1 MHCCVIKAYKISASQ
16 LINAIRKYM
25 VCLCAPLY
33 ECVFSVYL
41 WLIHPSPPK
50 WNSSRSAQINKKAA
64 TSTLSM
70 IAVENDKIAPAEE
83 EPHPGLIEQ
92 MKVERDRSTRWCRP
106 NPDSPLICHDKSS
119 VLHCINPFTSICG
132 GHIMPDCKDIIKLVG
147 TKVESLDMWMGKVV
161 NTRFHVCQRHVINAN
176 QNVSFK

>member
-1 MHCCVIKAYKISASQ
+1 MQLYYIIFSCFNNITFLWCIKPVKNLIEYKFLGKLSLSCMHCCVIKEYKISASQ

-25 VCLCAPLY
+25 VCLCASPY

-41 WLIHPSPPK
+41 WLIHPSPLK

-119 VLHCINPFTSICG
+119 AAANRQCSPLH
-132 GHIMPDCKDIIKLVG
+132 
-147 TKVESLDMWMGKVV
+147 
-161 NTRFHVCQRHVINAN
+161 
-176 QNVSFK
+176 